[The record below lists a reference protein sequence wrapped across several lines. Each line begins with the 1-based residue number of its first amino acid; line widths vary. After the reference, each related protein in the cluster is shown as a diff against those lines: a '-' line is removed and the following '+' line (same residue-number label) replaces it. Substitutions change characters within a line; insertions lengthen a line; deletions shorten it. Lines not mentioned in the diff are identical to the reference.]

1 MHLAPRTHH
10 SKSVHDRFSFYLI
23 IVFVCFFRMLLM
35 LFPSPSFKSQ
45 EFGIGSSHRADCGA
59 WFGDAWV
66 GGHGLRGM
74 DRVAACVDCGA
85 GLGGGVRG

>member
-1 MHLAPRTHH
+1 MKGKLESLSVHPIRIIWVHHAPALRVRC
-10 SKSVHDRFSFYLI
+10 VHDRFSFYLI

-66 GGHGLRGM
+66 GGHG
-74 DRVAACVDCGA
+74 
-85 GLGGGVRG
+85 